1 MNRFFSLLLIT
12 VMVILTS
19 CEHSFK
25 KNEVN
30 VATDLEAVYRNGLT
44 HTDSIA
50 ARALVENFMNAVQN
64 GKYADA
70 IANLYALNKENPYKK
85 PELLDNAE
93 LQNMMD
99 MMQKFNVQFYRI
111 QSMEF
116 VSAVNNPAKCAIDV
130 QMAGG
135 NETIKLTWV
144 LNPIN
149 YMGKWL
155 LCFAAR

>member
-1 MNRFFSLLLIT
+1 MNKYLSLLFIIA
-12 VMVILTS
+12 VVVFTS
-19 CEHSFK
+19 CGYSSK
-25 KNEVN
+25 KSEVN
-30 VATDLEAVYRNGLT
+30 LATDLELVYRNGLT
-44 HTDSIA
+44 HNDSVA
-50 ARALVENFMNAVQN
+50 ARALVENFMNAVQT

-99 MMQKFNVQFYRI
+99 MMQKFNVQSYRI

-130 QMAGG
+130 QMAGS
-135 NETIKLTWV
+135 NETIKLIWV

>member
-1 MNRFFSLLLIT
+1 
-12 VMVILTS
+12 MVILTS